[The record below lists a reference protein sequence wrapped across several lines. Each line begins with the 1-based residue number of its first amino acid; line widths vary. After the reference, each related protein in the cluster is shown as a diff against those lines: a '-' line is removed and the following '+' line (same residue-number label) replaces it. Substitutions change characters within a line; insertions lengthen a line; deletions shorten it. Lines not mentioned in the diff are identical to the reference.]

1 MKIVFNEHTY
11 HLVEDPYLNGGTRFL
26 AVFEK
31 GDYTYDDIV
40 ADTENT
46 ERITI
51 LDDEGQTI
59 GVYTGFTSR
68 IAIVILNNRVQV
80 EFENTDVI
88 AQLNE
93 LMQQVSTHEVAIA
106 DLGEETGTLQE
117 DNTTQDLAIED
128 LAEAIDALS
137 PEGE

>member
-1 MKIVFNEHTY
+1 MQIIFNEHAY
-11 HLVEDPYLNGGTRFL
+11 HLVQDPYLNGGTRFL

-31 GDYTYDDIV
+31 GEYTYDDIV

-46 ERITI
+46 ERITV
-51 LDDEGQTI
+51 LDDEGQPT

-68 IAIVILNNRVQV
+68 IAIVILRDRVQV

-93 LMQQVSTHEVAIA
+93 IMQQVSTHEMAIA
-106 DLGEETGTLQE
+106 DLGEETNTLQE
-117 DNTTQDLAIED
+117 DNATQDLAIED
-128 LAEAIDALS
+128 LAEAVDALS